1 MSRPGTRTRRPTTA
15 AIWALV
21 VLLVGS
27 SPVALACTSI
37 VVSRGASKDG
47 SAMITYSADAPF
59 MPRLLHV
66 PGGTHTAGELIQVK
80 GWEDDRP
87 CGPIRQVA
95 RTYSVVGLM
104 NEHQLSL
111 GETTT
116 GGRRELV
123 DRSGILDYDALM
135 FLTLQRARTAR
146 EAIKIIDELAREY
159 GYKSS
164 GETFSI
170 ADPNEAWIMELI
182 GKGPGQKGIV
192 WVAAR
197 VPDGMITA
205 HANLSRITTFP
216 LDDPENWMYSPDVIS
231 FAIEKKFYSTDSQKP
246 FSYRDAY
253 HPNIAASQKRA
264 CAGRVWSIYRRSA
277 PSQGFSDAFFRGKDG
292 AEDYPLFIKPDK
304 PLGVADV
311 MALMRDHY
319 EGTPYDMTKGI
330 DAGPFGSPY
339 RFRELTFKV
348 DDQNYMWERPISTQQ
363 AGFVVVTQSRK
374 GMPDAV
380 GGVTWFT
387 PDDAAVSCF
396 TPLYCGITALPA
408 PYTRGDYRKFDWES
422 AWWVSNLVSNLC
434 YDRWSRVAP
443 DVKAAQ
449 ARREGDL
456 LKMQPVIEE
465 AAAKLGGK
473 DEGLMREFLTNYSVS
488 TGESVFRNWQGVAE
502 SILVKHVDGYVKN
515 DQGRGRGVGYSP
527 EWLRRVIAERPEQF
541 RLPMK
546 EGETDH

>member
-1 MSRPGTRTRRPTTA
+1 MSRPRQLVA
-15 AIWALV
+15 ALAAVILC
-21 VLLVGS
+21 GS
-27 SPVALACTSI
+27 SSIALACTSI

-47 SAMITYSADAPF
+47 SVMITYSADAPF
-59 MPRLLHV
+59 MPKLLYV
-66 PGGTHTAGELIQVK
+66 PGAKHTPGELFQVRA
-80 GWEDDRP
+80 WENDQL
-87 CGPIRQVA
+87 CGPIKHVA
-95 RTYSVVGLM
+95 QTYSVVALM

-123 DRSGILDYDALM
+123 NREGILDYDALM
-135 FLTLQRARTAR
+135 LLTLQRAKTAR
-146 EAIKIIDELAREY
+146 EAIKVIDELAREY

-182 GKGPGQKGIV
+182 GKGPGSKGIV

-216 LDDPENWMYSPDVIS
+216 LDDPENWQYAPDVIE
-231 FAIEKKFYSTDSQKP
+231 FAIEKKFYSTDSSKP

-253 HPNIAASQKRA
+253 HPNIGPAQQRS
-264 CAGRVWSIYRRSA
+264 CAGRVWSIYCRSA
-277 PSQGFSDAFFRGKDG
+277 KSKEFSDAYFRGKEG

-304 PLGVADV
+304 QLAVADV

-330 DAGPFGSPY
+330 DAGPFGTPY
-339 RFRELTFKV
+339 RYRELNFKV
-348 DDQNYMWERPISTQQ
+348 DGKSFMWERPISTQQ
-363 AGFVVVTQSRK
+363 AGFVVVSQSRK

-387 PDDAAVSCF
+387 PDDASASCF

-408 PYTRGDYRKFDWES
+408 PYIKGDYKKFEWDS

-434 YDRWSRVAP
+434 YDRWSRIYP
-443 DVKAAQ
+443 DVQAAQ
-449 ARREGDL
+449 AKREGEL

-465 AAAKLGGK
+465 AAAKLGST
-473 DEGLMREFLTNYSVS
+473 DPALMREFLTNYSVS
-488 TGESVFRNWQGVAE
+488 TGEAVFRNWQEVAG
-502 SILVKHVDGYVKN
+502 SIITKHVDGYVKN
-515 DQGRGRGVGYSP
+515 PQGRGRGAGYSP
-527 EWLRRVIAERPEQF
+527 DWLKRVVTDRPNQF
-541 RLPMK
+541 KVEMK
-546 EGETDH
+546 SGEMDH

>member
-1 MSRPGTRTRRPTTA
+1 MSRAGTRTRTRTVMWTLA
-15 AIWALV
+15 
-21 VLLVGS
+21 VLLLGS
-27 SPVALACTSI
+27 CPVALACTSI

-59 MPRLLHV
+59 LPRLLYV
-66 PGGTHTAGELIQVK
+66 PGGTHRAGEPIQVK

-123 DRSGILDYDALM
+123 DPSGILDYDALM

-159 GYKSS
+159 GYRSS

-205 HANLSRITTFP
+205 HANLSRITSFP
-216 LDDPENWMYSPDVIS
+216 LDDPENWLYSPDLIS

-253 HPNIAASQKRA
+253 HPNLAASQKRA

-277 PSQGFSDAFFRGKDG
+277 PSQNFSDAFFRGKDG

-304 PLGVADV
+304 PLGITDV

-319 EGTPYDMTKGI
+319 EGTPYDMTRGV

-348 DDQNYMWERPISTQQ
+348 DGQNYMWERPISTQQ
-363 AGFVVVTQSRK
+363 AGFVVVTQ
-374 GMPDAV
+374 
-380 GGVTWFT
+380 
-387 PDDAAVSCF
+387 
-396 TPLYCGITALPA
+396 
-408 PYTRGDYRKFDWES
+408 
-422 AWWVSNLVSNLC
+422 
-434 YDRWSRVAP
+434 
-443 DVKAAQ
+443 
-449 ARREGDL
+449 
-456 LKMQPVIEE
+456 
-465 AAAKLGGK
+465 
-473 DEGLMREFLTNYSVS
+473 
-488 TGESVFRNWQGVAE
+488 
-502 SILVKHVDGYVKN
+502 
-515 DQGRGRGVGYSP
+515 
-527 EWLRRVIAERPEQF
+527 
-541 RLPMK
+541 
-546 EGETDH
+546 